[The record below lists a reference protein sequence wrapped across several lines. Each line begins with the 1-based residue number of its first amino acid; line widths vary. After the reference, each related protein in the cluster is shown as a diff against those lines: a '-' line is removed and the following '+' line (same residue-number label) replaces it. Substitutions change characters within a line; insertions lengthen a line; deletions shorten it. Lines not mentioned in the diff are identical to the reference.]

1 MQNRKGVLLLIGT
14 PIGNLSD
21 LSPRALE
28 ALKSCDL
35 LLCEDTRHT
44 GKLLA
49 AAGVDVPT
57 ESFHD
62 HNEDQKA
69 PRMIE
74 RLKEGQRLGIVS
86 DAGTPL
92 ISDPGFV
99 LVRLARREGI
109 RVEPIPGPSAA
120 VSALAASGIPP
131 TPFAFF
137 GFPPHRHGP
146 RLEFYRGIAAHR
158 MTSVVYESPLRVVDS
173 LRDAREALGNVDA
186 TVAREMTKIHEEF
199 IHATLDDVIAG
210 LEARESIRG
219 EITIVLAPAIA
230 DKAAID
236 PVALREEFERL
247 RSQGMRRN
255 DAIRLIAAHH
265 GVRKNEIYDQLLGE
279 DPADGGG
286 E

>member
-1 MQNRKGVLLLIGT
+1 MLNRKGVLLLIGT
-14 PIGNLSD
+14 PLGNLSD

-49 AAGVDVPT
+49 SVGVDVPT

-74 RLKEGQRLGIVS
+74 RLKEGQRLGIAS
-86 DAGTPL
+86 DAGMPL
-92 ISDPGFV
+92 ISDPGFA
-99 LVRLARREGI
+99 LVRLARQEGI

-120 VSALAASGIPP
+120 LAALTASGIPP
-131 TPFAFF
+131 TPSAFF

-146 RLEFYRGIAAHR
+146 RLEFYREIATHR
-158 MTSVVYESPLRVVDS
+158 MTSIVYESPLRVVES
-173 LRDAREALGNVDA
+173 LRDAREALGNVEV

-199 IHATLDDVIAG
+199 IQGSLDEVIAE
-210 LEARESIRG
+210 LAPRESIRG
-219 EITIVLAPAIA
+219 EVTIVFGAATVE
-230 DKAAID
+230 KEAID
-236 PVALREEFERL
+236 PLKLREEFERL
-247 RSQGMRRN
+247 RAQGMRRN
-255 DAIRLIAAHH
+255 DAIRLMAGRLGI
-265 GVRKNEIYDQLLGE
+265 RKNEIYDLLIG
-279 DPADGGG
+279 DGASVA